1 MGQYKPMFNISM
13 EHTYFS
19 DGKLPG
25 VQLVPTSESAK
36 IMSNANLVL
45 RKRQDGI
52 TVFFDNDYIDALRL
66 YAEDESD
73 PLQLKFECEIDNSNF
88 QNFTAAS
95 AFGENKTLF
104 FDSRTIDNAVL
115 GKKYLH
121 SDDHVSELDLAE
133 NFISP
138 RLVNET
144 HGSVL
149 YFSQSRA
156 LLFSNEQTALN
167 PAGKEMLNAKDDQQR
182 SSLNQNAVRASTSP
196 SSRRLPSLGLVSITV
211 TPQELAQLTQ
221 SSPSDYNDY
230 HIRFRARETHWK
242 YVLVGD
248 ASREGAFIKDVN
260 GEIEFDDLGEELL
273 ADGRYGR
280 VFLSRQAI
288 AFKDR
293 AKPKFQLLF
302 PKNNRIKVLVSRLAV
317 ASAKR
322 INKVKV
328 EDKELFV
335 SEIYINF

>member
-19 DGKLPG
+19 DGKLTG
-25 VQLVPTSESAK
+25 VELVPTAESAK
-36 IMSNANLVL
+36 IMNNANLVL
-45 RKRQDGI
+45 RRRQDGV

-73 PLQLKFECEIDNSNF
+73 PLQLNFECEIDNSNF

-95 AFGENKTLF
+95 AFAENKTLF
-104 FDSRTIDNAVL
+104 FDSNATDNAVL

-121 SDDHVSELDLAE
+121 SNDHVSELDLAE
-133 NFISP
+133 NFTSQ
-138 RLVNET
+138 RALNAS

-156 LLFSNEQTALN
+156 LLFSAEQTALN
-167 PAGKEMLNAKDDQQR
+167 PKGKEKLSPQDTQQ
-182 SSLNQNAVRASTSP
+182 LANLGQNAARASGSP
-196 SSRRLPSLGLVSITV
+196 ARRRQPSLGLVSISV
-211 TPQELAQLTQ
+211 TPDELTQLTQ
-221 SSPSDYNDY
+221 SAQSAYNDY
-230 HIRFRARETHWK
+230 HIRFKARETHWK

-248 ASREGAFIKDVN
+248 ANREGAFIKDAS
-260 GEIEFDDLGEELL
+260 GEMEFNNLGEEML
-273 ADGRYGR
+273 ADGRMGK
-280 VFLSRQAI
+280 VFLSQQAI

-293 AKPKFQLLF
+293 AKPKFQLLV

-328 EDKELFV
+328 AGKELFV